1 LDSSPLE
8 KSISRQLMREFV
20 NTWKNAHPNGTV
32 IYRDLAANGPEP
44 VNTAWI
50 YSSFTPETS
59 RTPEQKATLALS
71 DELIAELEAAD
82 EYVIGV
88 AMHNF
93 SIPSVLKL
101 WIDQVVRSGRTFVYA
116 ESGPQGLLHG
126 KKATILAATGGVYE
140 AGTRAG
146 ALNFID
152 PYLKTIFGFIGVTD
166 VKFVTAGGTAQVMAG
181 AVDRETFLQP
191 TLELVRTVA
200 GRSNPKDGTLL

>member
-1 LDSSPLE
+1 VE
-8 KSISRQLMREFV
+8 
-20 NTWKNAHPNGTV
+20 
-32 IYRDLAANGPEP
+32 
-44 VNTAWI
+44 TAWI
-50 YSSFTPETS
+50 YSSFTPEAS

-101 WIDQVVRSGRTFVYA
+101 WIDQVVRNGRTFVYG

-126 KKATILAATGGVYE
+126 TKATILAATGGVYE
-140 AGTRAG
+140 AGTLAG

-152 PYLKTIFGFIGVTD
+152 PYLKTIFVLS
-166 VKFVTAGGTAQVMAG
+166 A
-181 AVDRETFLQP
+181 
-191 TLELVRTVA
+191 
-200 GRSNPKDGTLL
+200 